1 MKTYLLFCS
10 FFPKPI
16 SGNANIS
23 KSIYIC
29 IKKNI
34 KKLVKLDYGNL
45 DLKKNLFI
53 EKLYKC
59 IKNFLYLL
67 KFNKKFQIYYVKND
81 GEKTIYD
88 FFFLLLALIKGV
100 KKIYLH
106 HHSYKYITNIN
117 LLNYFLF
124 YIIRYRAVH
133 IFSDC
138 LQRQKFKKKYPID
151 RSIMLNNVHI
161 IKNNKKKYYYNNQLI
176 KIGYF
181 SYISKEKGLEIFFE
195 TLEFLKKHNIKFKAF
210 IAGDVDPK
218 IARWFSSKLFINNKF
233 CIFKKDC
240 NTDLKKKKFFNS
252 IDMLL
257 FSAYNTRDSYPV
269 SILESFS
276 FGVPVIANNIGSISH
291 IVNNENGRL
300 VKDVNN
306 YKHIVYNELSN
317 LKKKNYLNKSK
328 NCFNFIKSQKK
339 ISQFQLLNFKNFLL
353 K

>member
-23 KSIYIC
+23 KSIYIY

-34 KKLVKLDYGNL
+34 KNLVKLDFGNL
-45 DLKKNLFI
+45 QLKKNLFI
-53 EKLYKC
+53 QKLYKC

-67 KFNKKFQIYYVKND
+67 ICNKKFQIYYVKND
-81 GEKTIYD
+81 GEKSIYD

-106 HHSYKYITNIN
+106 HHSCKYITIIN

-124 YIIRYRAVH
+124 YIIRYRTIH
-133 IFSDC
+133 IFLDY

-151 RSIMLNNVHI
+151 RSIILNNAHV
-161 IKNNKKKYYYNNQLI
+161 IKNNTKKYYYNNQII

-181 SYISKEKGLEIFFE
+181 SYISKEKGIEIFFE

-210 IAGDVDPK
+210 IAGAVDPK
-218 IARWFSSKLFINNKF
+218 ITRWFSSKLFINNKF
-233 CIFKKDC
+233 CIYKKDC

-252 IDMLL
+252 INILL
-257 FSAYNTRDSYPV
+257 FPSYYNTEAYPV

-276 FGVPVIANNIGSISH
+276 FGVPVIANNIGSISQ

-317 LKKKNYLNKSK
+317 LKKKSYLNKSK
-328 NCFNFIKSQKK
+328 NCFYFIKLQKK
-339 ISQFQLLNFKNFLL
+339 ISQLQLFNFKNSLL